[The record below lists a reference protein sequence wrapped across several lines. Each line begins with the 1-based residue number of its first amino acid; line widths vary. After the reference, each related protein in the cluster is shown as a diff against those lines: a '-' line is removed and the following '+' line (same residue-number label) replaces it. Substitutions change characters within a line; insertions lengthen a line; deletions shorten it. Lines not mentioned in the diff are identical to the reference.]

1 MKIPLVEYIKNRGVH
16 QGLGQTS
23 NSLKMAALV
32 LLPLIVPWFI
42 VQLFFTKQEANLY
55 TPIVFAGWIAV
66 IMIYFFAKKAAASE
80 YSAFP
85 QSGWQFDDG
94 QQIRYDVL
102 VQPNRGEGD
111 NGWEPVT
118 FQDKNGVP
126 HDVIYPDGSRLYK
139 VKFKDKLAYLDPKRG
154 IPDIFDEGLL
164 KTPRSWQESFDFN
177 GFGELFYEGI
187 FITLAKCENI
197 EVTVVDWDE
206 RGGSRIPVCV
216 ITSCS
221 WYHKQVRKF
230 EGKELPKAMM
240 TKLQAKDAI
249 IGDLKTK
256 NTHLATRNAYV
267 EQEAEEYSKHEP
279 ETIKKLSDD
288 RLAAIAKRHG
298 NIMNAHKPM
307 WTKILNLKNAIY
319 VGIAIIILV
328 VIFYLLG
335 MI

>member
-55 TPIVFAGWIAV
+55 TPIVLAGWIAV

-94 QQIRYDVL
+94 QQIRYDVF

-111 NGWEPVT
+111 NGWEPLT
-118 FQDKNGVP
+118 INNK
-126 HDVIYPDGSRLYK
+126 DVVYPDGSRLYK
-139 VKFKDKLAYLDPKRG
+139 VTFKDKLAYLDPKRG
-154 IPDIFDEGLL
+154 IPDIFDQAIWKLPG
-164 KTPRSWQESFDFN
+164 SWQESFDFN
-177 GFGELFYEGI
+177 GFGEFFYEGL
-187 FITLAKCENI
+187 FITHTKCENI
-197 EVTVVDWDE
+197 EVTQVDWDE

-216 ITSCS
+216 ITSSS
-221 WYHKQVRKF
+221 WYHKQVRKC
-230 EGKELPKAMM
+230 EGKILAKPNMKLIEAKAA
-240 TKLQAKDAI
+240 LIA
-249 IGDLKTK
+249 DLKTR
-256 NTHLATRNAYV
+256 NNRLATRNSYL
-267 EQEAEEYSKHEP
+267 EQEAERHDKEEPAIIKERVDKEKEKILQEYSDIMD
-279 ETIKKLSDD
+279 IKPPLFS
-288 RLAAIAKRHG
+288 RLWRNAKYFFYAAIAIG
-298 NIMNAHKPM
+298 V
-307 WTKILNLKNAIY
+307 ILL
-319 VGIAIIILV
+319 IAWLT
-328 VIFYLLG
+328 G